1 MPILKRPPNDDFT
14 FRLFFQLSNKIKD
27 SSKIYIWSSV
37 LEPNYYFKW
46 YDEEL
51 GWCEEYELD
60 YRKQLIDN
68 IRSNTVVIGIKDHLS
83 SNTPFNPWLHEMPVV
98 VEMLSDMCDYYSD
111 KHFVIFTSLENL
123 EYYLKNKNVTVIPWG
138 GDITNQQKEYQTLD
152 PIIKKNLNSKT
163 TFLSL
168 NRNNRIH
175 RAMLVS
181 LLYGIDLESN
191 GLISWMYKDQVD
203 DLIPKDSWV
212 FNDDQQ
218 HIKQLFE
225 NGFKK
230 VKNSQLSINDN
241 KDIYKTSNNDNVS
254 NFKNVLSNYYQNT
267 FVEIVS
273 ETTYTEKAYLLTEK
287 TLNSIYGCCFPIMIS
302 GQGSVAFLREM
313 GFDVFDDVINHN
325 YDTIDNPIDR
335 LYSAIN
341 DNLELLSNNDRTKKL
356 WGSCEDRFLNNVNI
370 AKTLMYNFFKNRAT
384 EKIKQL
390 TA

>member
-68 IRSNTVVIGIKDHLS
+68 IRSSTVVIGIKDHLS
-83 SNTPFNPWLHEMPVV
+83 SNTPFNPWLHKMPVV
-98 VEMLSDMCDYYSD
+98 VEMLSDMCDYYND

-175 RAMLVS
+175 RAVLVS
-181 LLYGIDLESN
+181 LLYGLDLESN

-212 FNDDQQ
+212 FDDDQQ

-230 VKNSQLSINDN
+230 VKNNQLSINDD

-313 GFDVFDDVINHN
+313 GFDVFDDIINHN
-325 YDTIDNPIDR
+325 YDTIVNPIDR
-335 LYSAIN
+335 LYSAVN

-356 WGSCEDRFLNNVNI
+356 WSSCEDRFLNNVNI
-370 AKTLMYNFFKNRAT
+370 AKTVMYDFFKNRAT

>member
-1 MPILKRPPNDDFT
+1 
-14 FRLFFQLSNKIKD
+14 
-27 SSKIYIWSSV
+27 
-37 LEPNYYFKW
+37 
-46 YDEEL
+46 
-51 GWCEEYELD
+51 
-60 YRKQLIDN
+60 
-68 IRSNTVVIGIKDHLS
+68 
-83 SNTPFNPWLHEMPVV
+83 
-98 VEMLSDMCDYYSD
+98 
-111 KHFVIFTSLENL
+111 
-123 EYYLKNKNVTVIPWG
+123 
-138 GDITNQQKEYQTLD
+138 
-152 PIIKKNLNSKT
+152 
-163 TFLSL
+163 
-168 NRNNRIH
+168 
-175 RAMLVS
+175 
-181 LLYGIDLESN
+181 
-191 GLISWMYKDQVD
+191 MYKDQVD

-313 GFDVFDDVINHN
+313 GFDVFDDIVNHN

-356 WGSCEDRFLNNVNI
+356 WSSCEDRFLNNINI
-370 AKTLMYNFFKNRAT
+370 AKTLMYDFFKNRAT